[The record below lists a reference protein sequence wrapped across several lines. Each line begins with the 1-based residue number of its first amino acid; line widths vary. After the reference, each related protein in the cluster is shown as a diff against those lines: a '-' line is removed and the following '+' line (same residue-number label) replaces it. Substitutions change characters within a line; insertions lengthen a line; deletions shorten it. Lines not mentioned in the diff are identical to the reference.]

1 MALFRP
7 PIVRWAG
14 AALDRSLFSK
24 TIPIAAARIL
34 NIKNIARY
42 RNEFVQTKEILQ
54 LERLLPIRPDI
65 EIPTTKV
72 ILLNPEVK
80 PEDQKTWSKSLREGV
95 EKEEVGIIPYE
106 LKLDYDHWN
115 YLDIVKSIL
124 PEDEQGEIPQGFSMV
139 GHVAHMNLREE
150 YLPYKS
156 ILAEVLMDKNPG
168 VRTVINK
175 IDEVGEH
182 SEFRTFKYEVLRG
195 PDDMNVE
202 VSEGDCTFQ
211 FDYSKVY
218 WNPRLET
225 EHKRLRDL
233 FQKGDVVI
241 DVMAGVGPFAVPA
254 GKKGVFVWANDLN
267 PESNKSLKD
276 AIKRNK
282 VGHQLSLPLRSS

>member
-1 MALFRP
+1 M
-7 PIVRWAG
+7 
-14 AALDRSLFSK
+14 
-24 TIPIAAARIL
+24 
-34 NIKNIARY
+34 
-42 RNEFVQTKEILQ
+42 QTKEILQ
-54 LERLLPIRPDI
+54 LERLLPIRPDT

-80 PEDQKTWSKSLREGV
+80 PEDQSTWSKSLREGV
-95 EKEEVGIIPYE
+95 EKEEVGVIPYE

-115 YLDIVKSIL
+115 YLEIVKSIL

-195 PDDMNVE
+195 PDDLNVE

-233 FQKGDVVI
+233 FQTGDVVV
-241 DVMAGVGPFAVPA
+241 DVMAGVGPFAIPA

-282 VGHQLSLPLRSS
+282 VSCCLTPAL